1 MADIL
6 SIKKEKV
13 SVQLK
18 VNVIIRKYRNY
29 NYPVTS
35 VIFNNLA
42 PTTWKIKNEESIQ
55 VFHPQIVDKRD
66 TGQYMPDDRS

>member
-1 MADIL
+1 MGDIL
-6 SIKKEKV
+6 LIKREKV

-18 VNVIIRKYRNY
+18 VNVITRKYKNY
-29 NYPVTS
+29 NYPATS
-35 VIFNNLA
+35 VMFNNLA

-55 VFHPQIVDKRD
+55 VFHQQIVDTRD

>member
-1 MADIL
+1 MGDIL
-6 SIKKEKV
+6 LMKREKV

-18 VNVIIRKYRNY
+18 VNVITRKYKNY

-35 VIFNNLA
+35 VNNLA
-42 PTTWKIKNEESIQ
+42 PTTWKIKKNEESIQ
-55 VFHPQIVDKRD
+55 DFHQQIVDTRD